1 MHAIAQSLTFAD
13 SLPSY
18 QQLTPYYDAKHQIAW
33 CYLQGAPRPCFSAA
47 MLTELNHWCAHLR
60 ETPVAEDVR
69 FHVTASAVPGVYNLG
84 GDLSLF
90 LQCITR
96 GDRDALYAYGRQ
108 CIDVL
113 HANMSSFGRDLT
125 TIALVQGEALG
136 GGFEGALSAEVLI
149 AERGARMGFPEILFN
164 LFPGMGA
171 YSFLSRRIGPKR
183 AERMILSGKVYPAEE
198 LYEMGLIDELA
209 EDGFGEEAVYAY
221 IRRESRARNGYR
233 ALRRA
238 RDRVDPVSYRELD
251 EVLQVWVDAA
261 MQLEPRD
268 LRMIERLVARQNGI
282 TRQAA

>member
-1 MHAIAQSLTFAD
+1 MHAIAQHLEFSD

-18 QQLTPYYDAKHQIAW
+18 QQIKPYYDAKHQVAW

-60 ETPVAEDVR
+60 ETPVAEEVR
-69 FHVTASAVPGVYNLG
+69 FHVTASAVPGIYNLG

-90 LQCITR
+90 LECITR
-96 GDRDALYAYGRQ
+96 GDRDALYGYGRQ

-261 MQLEPRD
+261 MRLEPRD
-268 LRMIERLVARQNGI
+268 LRMIERLVSRQSGI